1 MKYLTSGVF
10 FLLFILAGSPALNA
24 QTSPNSTPDVPSG
37 PDPDISVVM
46 AIFGGDENYEEA
58 TKPVIKLLGKA
69 PYSFAPTVYTLG
81 IKELKG
87 GSAHHLIIVFDL
99 NGHRHV
105 FSDPYHRDIDA
116 KALRAEAKLEDAAGT
131 VVDAPAISDNPATG
145 SNITVVEAV
154 YGYNTYVDVTKSV
167 TQLLAKPDGFE
178 PTGYALGVNDP
189 NHGEANYLIIVF
201 DLDGHRHFFV
211 RQNNGDNVDAKALE
225 AKAKLD
231 DAAAP
236 PK

>member
-1 MKYLTSGVF
+1 MKYLSSGAL
-10 FLLFILAGSPALNA
+10 FLLLTLPGSSALLA
-24 QTSPNSTPDVPSG
+24 QTSGNNSTPDVPSG
-37 PDPDISVVM
+37 PDPDITVVM
-46 AIFGGDENYEEA
+46 AIFGGDENYEDA

-69 PYSFAPTVYTLG
+69 PYSFAPTFYTMR
-81 IKELKG
+81 IKDPNYGK
-87 GSAHHLIIVFDL
+87 AHHLIIIFDL
-99 NGHRHV
+99 NGHRYIYA
-105 FSDPYHRDIDA
+105 DPYNRDVDA
-116 KALRAEAKLEDAAGT
+116 KALKAAAKLEDAAGT
-131 VVDAPAISDNPATG
+131 VVDAPPISDNPATG

-167 TQLLAKPDGFE
+167 TQLLAKPDSFE

-201 DLDGHRHFFV
+201 DLNGHRRFFV

-231 DAAAP
+231 DAAP
-236 PK
+236 PQ

>member
-1 MKYLTSGVF
+1 MKYLSGGSL
-10 FLLFILAGSPALNA
+10 FLLLTLAGSLALPA
-24 QTSPNSTPDVPSG
+24 QTSANSTSDVPSG

-46 AIFGGDENYEEA
+46 AIFGGDENYEDA

-69 PYSFAPTVYTLG
+69 PYSFAPTVYTLRVKDPNYG
-81 IKELKG
+81 KD
-87 GSAHHLIIVFDL
+87 HQLIIVFDL

-105 FSDPYHRDIDA
+105 FSDPYHRDVDA
-116 KALRAEAKLEDAAGT
+116 KALRAEAKLEDAAGI

-145 SNITVVEAV
+145 PNISVVEAV

-167 TQLLAKPDGFE
+167 TQLLAKPDSFE
-178 PTGYALGVNDP
+178 PTGYGLGVKDP
-189 NHGEANYLIIVF
+189 NHGEINYLIIVF
-201 DLDGHRHFFV
+201 DLDGHRHFFA

-236 PK
+236 AK